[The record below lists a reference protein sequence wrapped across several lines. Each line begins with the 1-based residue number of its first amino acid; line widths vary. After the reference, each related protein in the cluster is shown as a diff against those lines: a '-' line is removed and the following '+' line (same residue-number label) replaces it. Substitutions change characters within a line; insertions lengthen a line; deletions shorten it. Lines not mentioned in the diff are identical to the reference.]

1 MDERLTISLDA
12 MGGDNAPQA
21 IVQGMQIARTRL
33 ANVDF
38 LLFGDQTKLEPLLD
52 SNPRNACGSVEIRHT
67 DQAVSGADKPSR
79 VLRTGRTSSMWLAV
93 DAVARDEA
101 NGIVSAGNTGAFMV
115 ASKFLLRMLPGI
127 DRPALV
133 QMVPTVRGRTV
144 LLDLGANIDCD
155 ANNLVEFAVMGQAF
169 ARIALNVEQPT
180 VGLLNMSANES
191 DGDATVRTAAS
202 ILRRGMPTGFRGCV
216 EGHDIL
222 AGTVDV
228 VVTNGF
234 SGNIVLKTIEGTAKL
249 HLHFLRAAVSASLMA
264 PLGYLLARRSLRRV
278 RQKTDP
284 RNYNGGMFLGLNGIA
299 VKSHGAT
306 DAVGYASAI
315 GIAVKLASL
324 GINERIK
331 AEMARLKAPS
341 PPQAASATA

>member
-1 MDERLTISLDA
+1 MTERLTLSLDA

-21 IVQGMQIARTRL
+21 VIEGMQIARTRM

-38 LLFGDQTKLEPLLD
+38 ILFGDQAKLEPLLD
-52 SNPRNACGSVEIRHT
+52 AQPRTAGGRVEIRHT
-67 DQAVSGADKPSR
+67 DQVVSGDDQPSR
-79 VLRTGRTSSMWLAV
+79 ILRKGRSSSMWLAV
-93 DAVARDEA
+93 DAVARGEA
-101 NGIVSAGNTGAFMV
+101 HGVVSSGNTGAFMA

-133 QMVPTVRGRTV
+133 QVMPTERGKTV
-144 LLDLGANIDCD
+144 LLDLGANIDCN

-169 ARIALNVEQPT
+169 GRIALNVEQPT
-180 VGLLNMSANES
+180 VGLLNITADEFE
-191 DGDATVRTAAS
+191 GDATVRAAAV
-202 ILRRGMPTGFRGCV
+202 ILRKAMPATFQGCI
-216 EGHDIL
+216 EGHDIM

-234 SGNIVLKTIEGTAKL
+234 SGNIVLKAIEGTTKL
-249 HLHFLRAAVSASLMA
+249 YPHFLRAAVSASWTA
-264 PLGYLLARRSLRRV
+264 SLGYLLARRGLLRV
-278 RQKTDP
+278 RQKADP

-299 VKSHGAT
+299 VKSHGST

-315 GIAVKLASL
+315 GMAVRLASL

-331 AEMARLKAPS
+331 AEMELLKTAS
-341 PPQAASATA
+341 PVEEQPVTV